1 MSLVVGALVTRIVI
15 DVSLAFVAFFFGF
28 FAALTYARHAGGRK
42 PAAHAPTVAAIKP
55 NPQQAEAAANEAARA
70 AMAAQQLRD
79 LAANVASDVGA
90 HNTLVEGIADQLEAL
105 NHGDAGNSAVVME
118 AVAKMLE
125 ANKKLAT
132 RLEDAEQKIQTQA
145 EEIRTQQSEARTDA
159 LTKLANRRAF
169 DAFLAESVEKF
180 ARDGR
185 AFSLVMFDVD
195 HFKKFNDTHGHPAG
209 DEVLRTVGKTLI
221 RTVKTGDLACRYGG
235 EEFAVIMTNTKASEA
250 QVAAERIRKA
260 IESMPVQFG
269 GNTLRVT
276 ASVGMAECMDE
287 EEAAKVLRRC
297 DEAVYASKKNGRN
310 CTHWHNGEDFLLI
323 SPTRPPSDETMHA
336 TAAPIVV
343 PMPPDVTN
351 LPNRAAFADELGRRI
366 AESHRFGFPLTVL
379 YFRVKDFKK
388 LEHTYGNA
396 IGTLLLDSLASF
408 IQSTL
413 RDMDLLGRLEDGELI
428 VMLPGST
435 ESAAKIVGQ
444 RVKTSISLCPIP
456 LGEQQIRLDLD
467 MGVASVQ
474 PDEDAATAM
483 ASARA
488 DMETAAAAEARE
500 LAALADARE
509 HGHATVPAETVAAGV

>member
-1 MSLVVGALVTRIVI
+1 MSLVLGAILTRIII
-15 DVSLAFVAFFFGF
+15 DVSLAFVAFFVGF
-28 FAALTYARHAGGRK
+28 FLALTLARHSASRK
-42 PAAHAPTVAAIKP
+42 RAPQPTAAPAPVKLP
-55 NPQQAEAAANEAARA
+55 PQQSETAANDAARA

-105 NHGDAGNSAVVME
+105 QHGDAGNGAVVME

-132 RLEDAEQKIQTQA
+132 RLEDAEHKIQSQA

-169 DAFLAESVEKF
+169 DAFLAECGEKF
-180 ARDGR
+180 AHDGR

-209 DEVLRTVGKTLI
+209 DEVLRTVGKTLT

-235 EEFAVIMTNTKASEA
+235 EEFAVIMTNTKAAEA

-260 IESMPVQFG
+260 IESMVVHFG

-276 ASVGMAECMDE
+276 ASVGMAQSLPE
-287 EEAAKVLRRC
+287 EEPAKLLRRA
-297 DEAVYASKKNGRN
+297 DEAVYASKKDGRN
-310 CTHWHNGEDFLLI
+310 CSHWHNGDQYLRLSPHSAADEDPL
-323 SPTRPPSDETMHA
+323 A
-336 TAAPIVV
+336 GAAPVL
-343 PMPPDVTN
+343 PTMAADVTN
-351 LPNRAAFADELGRRI
+351 LPNRAAFGEELGRRI

-388 LEHTYGNA
+388 LEHTYGAA
-396 IGTLLLDSLASF
+396 IGNLLVDSLASF

-413 RDMDLLGRLEDGELI
+413 RDMDLLGRLEHGELI

-435 ESAAKIVGQ
+435 DSAAKIVGQ

-456 LGEQQIRLDLD
+456 LGDQQIRLDLD
-467 MGVASVQ
+467 MGVATVQ
-474 PDEDAATAM
+474 PDEDANTAM

-488 DMETAAAAEARE
+488 DMEVAAAAEALQLQE
-500 LAALADARE
+500 AAAHE
-509 HGHATVPAETVAAGV
+509 PVAAGV